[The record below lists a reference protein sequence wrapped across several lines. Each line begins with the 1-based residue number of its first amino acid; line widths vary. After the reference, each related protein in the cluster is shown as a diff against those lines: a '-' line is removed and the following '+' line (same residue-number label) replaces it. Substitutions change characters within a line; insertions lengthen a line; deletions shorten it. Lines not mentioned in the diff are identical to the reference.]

1 MEQQHFGDDY
11 RKLESFYIQK
21 CVSHQTSVCYLIV
34 EMKKKKF
41 PLMLSW
47 SNRLLDIVTST
58 KKGYLIWQEVFD
70 NGVKVMSWNI
80 S

>member
-34 EMKKKKF
+34 EMKKKKKVSF
-41 PLMLSW
+41 DAFLIQQTL
-47 SNRLLDIVTST
+47 
-58 KKGYLIWQEVFD
+58 GYCDLYQEGLPD
-70 NGVKVMSWNI
+70 LAGGL
-80 S
+80 